1 MCSLASQISQLL
13 LSFWYKITSI
23 SYTEPFYCFSNL
35 PADNLLVF
43 TVVAFANVFFPI
55 PPICLL
61 MTLVLG
67 LGLEAME
74 GGSKWLP
81 LDKLYFFQGMIITW
95 EAKSSQDIV
104 ELVLCS
110 WLVLQMSTP
119 LQLNS
124 FLLMMH
130 HLLHISY
137 MVKKNK
143 WELCITFILI

>member
-1 MCSLASQISQLL
+1 MCSLASQMSQLL
-13 LSFWYKITSI
+13 VSFWYKTTSI
-23 SYTEPFYCFSNL
+23 SYTEPLYCFSNL

-43 TVVAFANVFFPI
+43 AVVAFANVLFPI

-67 LGLEAME
+67 LGAM
-74 GGSKWLP
+74 GGDGKWLP
-81 LDKLYFFQGMIITW
+81 LDKPYFFQVMIITW

-110 WLVLQMSTP
+110 WWVLQMSTP

-137 MVKKNK
+137 MVKKIN
-143 WELCITFILI
+143 ENCALLFIFM